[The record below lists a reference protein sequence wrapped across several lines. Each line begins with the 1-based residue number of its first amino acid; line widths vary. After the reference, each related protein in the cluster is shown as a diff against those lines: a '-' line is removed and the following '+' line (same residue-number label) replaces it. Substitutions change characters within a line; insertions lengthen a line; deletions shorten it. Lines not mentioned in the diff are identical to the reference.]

1 MRIQTVIICMG
12 VLALCGCETTKT
24 GAVSS
29 SSKRTTHV
37 PSSLP
42 GQMIEM
48 TFTDMTYSDLT
59 IKGPFRYHA
68 DYLQSFADI
77 VIDNWERIK
86 RNHRFSN
93 PYYTTGTGYV
103 TVVARLMDT
112 GTIASVYVIDRT
124 GPVDLEMQVR
134 RCLRSTSGIPPWDED
149 MRKKF
154 GDDLLVRL
162 EFEYRNIR
170 KTPGY

>member
-1 MRIQTVIICMG
+1 MRIQSVIICMG

-29 SSKRTTHV
+29 SSKRTTPV

-42 GQMIEM
+42 GQMIE
-48 TFTDMTYSDLT
+48 MTYSDLT

-68 DYLQSFADI
+68 DYLHSFADI
-77 VIDNWERIK
+77 VIDNWERIQ

-93 PYYTTGTGYV
+93 PNYTTGHV

-112 GTIASVYVIDRT
+112 GTIASVYVIDRS
-124 GPVDLEMQVR
+124 GPMDLELQVR

-162 EFEYRNIR
+162 EFEYRTLPFHGDGTN
-170 KTPGY
+170 TF